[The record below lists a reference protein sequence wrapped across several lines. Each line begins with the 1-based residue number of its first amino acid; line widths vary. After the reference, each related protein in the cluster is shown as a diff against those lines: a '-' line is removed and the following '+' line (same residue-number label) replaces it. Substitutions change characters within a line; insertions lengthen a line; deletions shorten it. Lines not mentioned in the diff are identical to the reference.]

1 MQSTNFKG
9 SRTAK
14 PSATVGRS
22 SGFNPK
28 NRFSEIYLERVE
40 DESWCGEEAEDNRKL
55 PTTFFIDTSKTILAK
70 NDSPDVPFTYS
81 LNPYRGCEHG
91 CIYCYA
97 RPSHEYLGFSSGLDF
112 ETKIMVK
119 QDAPELLRETFM
131 KKSWEPQVVAM
142 SGNTDC
148 YQPVERKLKLTR
160 RCLEVFL
167 EFRNPVGV
175 VTKNFLVTRDLD
187 ILTEMAKLNLVSV
200 AISIT
205 SLNQELTKK
214 MEPRTSSPAKKLET
228 IETLAKNSVPVG
240 VLVAPVIPGL
250 TDEEIPSILREASSR
265 GACFAGMQMLR
276 LPFAVKD
283 LFVDW
288 LRREFPDCENRIVGR
303 IKQVRE
309 GKMNSS
315 EFKERMRGT
324 GETAKAIHQLFY
336 MSCKKY
342 NLDRGEFD
350 LAADKFRRPVGTQM
364 EMF

>member
-1 MQSTNFKG
+1 METKVAGRG
-9 SRTAK
+9 S
-14 PSATVGRS
+14 GY
-22 SGFNPK
+22 NPK
-28 NRFSEIYLERVE
+28 NRFEEIVIVPSDEDDRFFPDEDRAER
-40 DESWCGEEAEDNRKL
+40 KIQ
-55 PTTFFIDTSKTILAK
+55 TQFFIDASKTVLAK
-70 NDSPDVPFTYS
+70 NDSPDVGFTYS

-119 QDAPELLRETFM
+119 EDAPELLRETFT
-131 KKSWEPQVVAM
+131 KKSWEPQVVSL

-167 EFRNPVGV
+167 EFRNPVGI
-175 VTKNFLVTRDLD
+175 VTKNFLITRDLD
-187 ILTEMAKLNLVSV
+187 ILSEMAKLNLVSV

-205 SLNQELTKK
+205 SLNQDLTKK
-214 MEPRTSSPAKKLET
+214 MEPRTSTPAKKLEAM
-228 IETLAKNSVPVG
+228 EMLAKNSIPVG

-250 TDEEIPSILREASSR
+250 TDEEIPSIIREVSLR
-265 GACFAGMQMLR
+265 GARFAGMQMVR

-288 LRREFPDCENRIVGR
+288 IRREFPDRENRIVSR

-336 MSCKKY
+336 VSCEKY
-342 NLDRGEFD
+342 NLSGGEFD
-350 LAADKFRRPVGTQM
+350 LATDKFRRTNGMQI